1 MRPESIR
8 QFEYFYLG
16 SIGLAVANLLFQ
28 VSQMGTAYPGL
39 GTLGELP
46 GTGSEGGVML
56 LAGTVIVV
64 SLLVAAVIPLILWY
78 FAARKASPVAK
89 WLIVVLGAFGAI
101 RLLLILF
108 MLGVLVVSRA
118 PTPDYI
124 WLTMVIGF
132 LTELLHMAAIAFLF
146 FADSREWFARRGIGI
161 RDHED
166 VFG

>member
-28 VSQMGTAYPGL
+28 VSQMGTASLGL
-39 GTLGELP
+39 GALGGLGEAGS
-46 GTGSEGGVML
+46 GTML
-56 LAGTVIVV
+56 LAGSVIAV
-64 SLLVAAVIPLILWY
+64 SILVAAVIPLVLWY

-89 WLIVVLGAFGAI
+89 WLIVVLGAFGAV

-118 PTPDYI
+118 PTPDAM